1 MLEKIGLAA
10 LVVLIAS
17 ESFAF
22 SEAVLWTISALMH
35 LGKIATEGTFVA
47 SAIIG
52 LGCGYWIL
60 RSALANRENLATEA
74 LAPKA

>member
-22 SEAVLWTISALMH
+22 SEAVLWTLTALMH
-35 LGKIATEGTFVA
+35 LGKIAMEGTFVV
-47 SAIIG
+47 SGLIG
-52 LGCGYWIL
+52 IVCGYWIL
-60 RSALANRENLATEA
+60 RSAIANREEP
-74 LAPKA
+74 APSA